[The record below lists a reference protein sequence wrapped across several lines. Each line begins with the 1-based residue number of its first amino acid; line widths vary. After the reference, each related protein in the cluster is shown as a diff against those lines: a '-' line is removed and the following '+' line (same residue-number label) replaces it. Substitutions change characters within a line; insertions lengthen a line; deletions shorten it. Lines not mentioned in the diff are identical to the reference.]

1 VIGQDILDLFADL
14 GDVGMLLAL
23 VLIIWLDGTAFPTVP
38 EIWMV
43 LIFGAQPDSFSSFS
57 WGAILVIVATLAGL
71 AGNLTLYS
79 LVKIAKLPNWI
90 QKKMRQY
97 TQFLIVKDERL
108 LILNRF
114 APIVPYTGAFV
125 AACGWDLRKSVI
137 YLLISGVAKSAFIVT
152 ISWLSFDNLREE
164 VAFWVAVGVVA
175 IMVTASIISSLIY
188 RRRARKRGEIARS
201 Q

>member
-1 VIGQDILDLFADL
+1 MIGQDILDLFADL
-14 GDVGMLLAL
+14 GDIGMLLAIT
-23 VLIIWLDGTAFPTVP
+23 LIIWLDGTAFPTVP

-43 LIFGAQPDSFSSFS
+43 MIFGTHPDSFG
-57 WGAILVIVATLAGL
+57 WGVAVVLVATLAGL

-79 LVKIAKLPNWI
+79 LVKIAKLPKWI
-90 QKKMRQY
+90 QRKMRQY

-125 AACGWDLRKSVI
+125 AVCEWNLKRSI
-137 YLLISGVAKSAFIVT
+137 LYLLVSGIAKSAVIVV
-152 ISWLSFDNLREE
+152 ISWLSFDNLRQE
-164 VAFWVAVGVVA
+164 VAFWVAIGVVA
-175 IMVTASIISSLIY
+175 VLVVASIISSLIY

>member
-1 VIGQDILDLFADL
+1 MIGQDILDLFADL
-14 GDVGMLLAL
+14 GDVGMLLAII
-23 VLIIWLDGTAFPTVP
+23 LIIWLDGTAFPTVP

-43 LIFGAQPDSFSSFS
+43 FIFGAHPDSFS
-57 WGAILVIVATLAGL
+57 WGATLVIVATLAGL

-125 AACGWDLRKSVI
+125 AACGWNLKKSVI
-137 YLLISGVAKSAFIVT
+137 YLVISGMAKSAVIVA

-175 IMVTASIISSLIY
+175 TMVTASIISSLIY
-188 RRRARKRGEIARS
+188 RGRARKRGEIARS